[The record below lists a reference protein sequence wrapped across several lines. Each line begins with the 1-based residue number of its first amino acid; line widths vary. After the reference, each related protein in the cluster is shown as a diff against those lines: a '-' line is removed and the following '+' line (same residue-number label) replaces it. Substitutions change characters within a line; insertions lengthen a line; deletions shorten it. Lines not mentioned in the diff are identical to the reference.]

1 MTVLNVLTDEQIN
14 EYIVQL
20 DQQTKCSPKNN
31 SNEGALPPIKRSN
44 SAPPVSWTSLD
55 EDCEAPNLESS
66 ENVCSI
72 YATAQY
78 GVFYYQCEEDQQ
90 KKLVLPKCPQRITR
104 RKKIPPTPKK
114 YSMLSP
120 RSFTTPRSFS
130 ASKSPTV
137 HLSPQLASENTFA
150 KKESSKK
157 AVKTSSTV
165 KSDNQKSHKHP
176 AKKKQ
181 VDNWFEARQM
191 VAGLPQIPE
200 NEQQYKQAEGNPPIS
215 YENEQGYPNDFRYN
229 DQMLYNQSD
238 SSQSY
243 PSDYGEYSYNGYP
256 SNGYYDEYA
265 SNGYSYDGYY
275 DDQYYDGYSYNGYP
289 YKNEY
294 SYGKSLSQNAIPPNA
309 FPAPSKQDMM
319 DTFKANDPQS
329 LQAAIDTGF
338 LRDIITCSDG
348 SRLIQRLIE
357 VASAEEKR
365 SAFNILCPDIVE
377 ISKDQF
383 GNYVIQKFF
392 EFGDGV
398 LEPFIIQK
406 LFGNVMQLSLH
417 SFGCRV
423 VQKAIEYSINSPD
436 VMAMLFREIQECHA
450 ISKCMYDPN
459 GNHVIQ
465 KFIQSDP
472 NGNII
477 NPILKACK
485 GNVTSLAINK
495 FGCRIVQKLLQ
506 HSTDEQKHI
515 LVKQIIERTI
525 PLSYNAF
532 GNYVIQF
539 LLENDSKMQK
549 EIIARVYKDLLKLS
563 LNKYGSNVVEK
574 CILNGDEIDR
584 ETLFNYVCPKKLH
597 KNTRLIEMMKNEYGN
612 YVIQKMIELANEEQL
627 FRFANYT
634 RNMDVKLC
642 SFPFGKYI
650 QSRMDKVMKL
660 RIDLPN

>member
-1 MTVLNVLTDEQIN
+1 M
-14 EYIVQL
+14 
-20 DQQTKCSPKNN
+20 
-31 SNEGALPPIKRSN
+31 GIKRSN

-55 EDCEAPNLESS
+55 EDCETPNLESS

-114 YSMLSP
+114 YSMSP

-165 KSDNQKSHKHP
+165 KSDNQKSHKPP

-243 PSDYGEYSYNGYP
+243 PSDYGEYSYNGY
-256 SNGYYDEYA
+256 A

-329 LQAAIDTGF
+329 LQA
-338 LRDIITCSDG
+338 
-348 SRLIQRLIE
+348 
-357 VASAEEKR
+357 
-365 SAFNILCPDIVE
+365 
-377 ISKDQF
+377 
-383 GNYVIQKFF
+383 
-392 EFGDGV
+392 
-398 LEPFIIQK
+398 
-406 LFGNVMQLSLH
+406 
-417 SFGCRV
+417 
-423 VQKAIEYSINSPD
+423 
-436 VMAMLFREIQECHA
+436 
-450 ISKCMYDPN
+450 
-459 GNHVIQ
+459 
-465 KFIQSDP
+465 
-472 NGNII
+472 
-477 NPILKACK
+477 
-485 GNVTSLAINK
+485 
-495 FGCRIVQKLLQ
+495 
-506 HSTDEQKHI
+506 
-515 LVKQIIERTI
+515 
-525 PLSYNAF
+525 
-532 GNYVIQF
+532 
-539 LLENDSKMQK
+539 
-549 EIIARVYKDLLKLS
+549 
-563 LNKYGSNVVEK
+563 
-574 CILNGDEIDR
+574 
-584 ETLFNYVCPKKLH
+584 
-597 KNTRLIEMMKNEYGN
+597 
-612 YVIQKMIELANEEQL
+612 
-627 FRFANYT
+627 
-634 RNMDVKLC
+634 
-642 SFPFGKYI
+642 
-650 QSRMDKVMKL
+650 
-660 RIDLPN
+660 